1 MSNKERKRKNHD
13 ENVEN
18 ILHSTQKNQKDKSR
32 ISTPLKSVDL
42 NLCKPVTSLSSLSN
56 KFNLESNLVKAEPK
70 IEQKYSIVDDFFEIP
85 TTSKPTTSKINA
97 AEFKPEKRKQSSDQ
111 DDENEDEDQI
121 TFKKKKKKALV
132 LSSNENSEAE
142 DEIIVL
148 DSEEEKSTDI
158 NNNKRKVILSLY
170 YKIIYLFK

>member
-18 ILHSTQKNQKDKSR
+18 MLHSTQKNQKDKSR

-70 IEQKYSIVDDFFEIP
+70 IEQKYSIVEDIFEIP
-85 TTSKPTTSKINA
+85 TTSKSIEKINA
-97 AEFKPEKRKQSSDQ
+97 AEFKPEKRKQSNDQ

-121 TFKKKKKKALV
+121 TFKKKKKKAL
-132 LSSNENSEAE
+132 EAE

-148 DSEEEKSTDI
+148 DSEQENSTDNNN

>member
-70 IEQKYSIVDDFFEIP
+70 IEQKYSIVDDFFEI
-85 TTSKPTTSKINA
+85 PTTSKINA

>member
-18 ILHSTQKNQKDKSR
+18 MLHSTQKNQKDKSR

-70 IEQKYSIVDDFFEIP
+70 IEQKYSIVEDFFEIP
-85 TTSKPTTSKINA
+85 TTSKSIEKINA
-97 AEFKPEKRKQSSDQ
+97 AEFKPEKRKQSNDQ
-111 DDENEDEDQI
+111 DDEKDEDEDQI

-148 DSEEEKSTDI
+148 DSEQENSTDN

-170 YKIIYLFK
+170 YLIIYLFK

>member
-56 KFNLESNLVKAEPK
+56 KFKLESNLVKAEPK
-70 IEQKYSIVDDFFEIP
+70 IEQKYSIVEDFFEIP
-85 TTSKPTTSKINA
+85 TTSKSIEKLNA
-97 AEFKPEKRKQSSDQ
+97 AEFKPEKRKQSNDQ

-148 DSEEEKSTDI
+148 DSEQENRPDN
-158 NNNKRKVILSLY
+158 NNNKRKVILSLS